1 MSYKMCSE
9 AAGRSGRRFAL
20 RRCCVLAVAVVLQW
34 QVGFSMFPGGGRR
47 WWLAATAAPFLS
59 TAAWAEESSSVRSYK
74 KVNSVINSYTENAGV
89 AGQNNQQVASYADL
103 GEGLKAATIYK
114 PKFAEGDPEATR
126 KVANGDMVTVDL
138 IGYLTGWNG
147 NIFVRTQDKSGYSE
161 KPVTFRVGRGDAIP
175 GLDRGVV
182 GMLKGEKRRLVIPP
196 ALGYPRPCS
205 EDQLGKPGAIP
216 DPRESASG
224 SGDPWEL
231 RNRLLNGVLNNARD
245 DTLVIDV
252 KINRI
257 A

>member
-1 MSYKMCSE
+1 MVRKGLRLLPLAVCFWATTAWVPHWS
-9 AAGRSGRRFAL
+9 RRF
-20 RRCCVLAVAVVLQW
+20 
-34 QVGFSMFPGGGRR
+34 
-47 WWLAATAAPFLS
+47 WLAGLLSAPQLARADE
-59 TAAWAEESSSVRSYK
+59 TRSFTK
-74 KVNSVINSYTENAGV
+74 MDSVINSYTENAGV
-89 AGQNNQQVASYADL
+89 AGQNNKQVAAYADL
-103 GEGLKAATIYK
+103 GQGLKAATIYK
-114 PKFAEGDPEATR
+114 PKFNEGDPEATR
-126 KVANGDMVTVDL
+126 KVGSGDLVTVDL

-161 KPVTFRVGRGDAIP
+161 KPVTFRVGKGEAIP
-175 GLDRGVV
+175 GLDVGVV

-205 EDQLGKPGAIP
+205 EEQLGKPGAIP

-224 SGDPWEL
+224 SGAPWEL

-257 A
+257 S